1 MFSFISMNWRGSHRL
16 IAGNSQFD
24 RGDKI
29 QFRIKIKAS
38 IDENIYERGLKV
50 SDEEFHKINI
60 EKDGFHG
67 EWNYVI
73 KPSDE

>member
-1 MFSFISMNWRGSHRL
+1 MAGKPLVSLQAIVNL
-16 IAGNSQFD
+16 IGATKSSSGL
-24 RGDKI
+24 
-29 QFRIKIKAS
+29 KIKAS
-38 IDENIYERGLKV
+38 IDENIYEKGLKV

>member
-1 MFSFISMNWRGSHRL
+1 L
-16 IAGNSQFD
+16 IGATKSSSGL
-24 RGDKI
+24 
-29 QFRIKIKAS
+29 KIKAS
-38 IDENIYERGLKV
+38 IDENIYEKGLKV